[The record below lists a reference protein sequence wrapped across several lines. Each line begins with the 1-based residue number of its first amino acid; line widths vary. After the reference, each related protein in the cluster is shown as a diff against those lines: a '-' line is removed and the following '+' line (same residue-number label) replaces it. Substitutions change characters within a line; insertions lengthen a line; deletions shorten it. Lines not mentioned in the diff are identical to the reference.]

1 MSESVR
7 SRSYLRLALVLSVT
21 AACGSDTP
29 TAQGVHSV
37 DGTDDDDTTTDD
49 DGDEDNV
56 DQDDVTAKV
65 DAGSVN
71 KPKDAGAPR
80 IDAGPAVKP
89 DTGVPAGPVRA
100 DAGATKADAGPA
112 KDDAGGSAGG
122 GASGTGACCSDGDC
136 LCHGPAPSELT
147 AAAGP
152 FKTATLKLSLGT
164 VYYPTDAEPPFAA
177 VALCAGFTNTGPEM
191 ADWGPMYASHGIVT
205 IIADT
210 TGLDDPGTRGMK
222 LLAAIKQ
229 LKDES
234 AGTSSPLAGKL
245 SGRYGTSGYSM
256 GGGGTTIAS
265 GNDPTLKTSIGL
277 AAWGGTGQK
286 VTVPTLLLCGSSDT
300 VAPCNMSE
308 PVYAAIA
315 EPTPK
320 MMIVIPSTTHFD
332 WFGPRD
338 AGMGISGKYA
348 LAFQKVYLEGDE
360 RWKPLLLTKPSSGTM
375 TTNIK

>member
-7 SRSYLRLALVLSVT
+7 SGSYLCLALALSVT
-21 AACGSDTP
+21 AACGADTP
-29 TAQGVHSV
+29 TAQGVHSI
-37 DGTDDDDTTTDD
+37 DGTDEDDDDTATDD
-49 DGDEDNV
+49 DGDSDDE
-56 DQDDVTAKV
+56 DDVTAKV
-65 DAGSVN
+65 DAGSVS

-89 DTGVPAGPVRA
+89 DTGAPV
-100 DAGATKADAGPA
+100 DAGGADTGAGKTDAGPA
-112 KDDAGGSAGG
+112 KADAGG
-122 GASGTGACCSDGDC
+122 GASGTGACCADGDC
-136 LCHGPAPSELT
+136 LCHGPPPTELT
-147 AAAGP
+147 AMAGP

-164 VYYPTDAEPPFAA
+164 VYYPTDAQPPFAS

-205 IIADT
+205 IITDT
-210 TGLDDPGTRGMK
+210 TGLDDPGTRGTK

-229 LKDES
+229 LKDEN
-234 AGTSSPLAGKL
+234 AGTTSPLAGKL
-245 SGRYGTSGYSM
+245 SDRYGTSGYSM

-265 GNDPTLKTSIGL
+265 GTDATLKTSVGL
-277 AAWGGTGQK
+277 AAWGGSGQK

-308 PVYAAIA
+308 PVYSAIA

-320 MMIVIPSTTHFD
+320 MMIVIPNTTHFN
-332 WFGPRD
+332 WFGPLD
-338 AGMGISGKYA
+338 AGMGTSGKYA